1 MLIRPCRIAPCGV
14 YYSIDGIV
22 ADEVPRIDRIA
33 KLIADQEFRIDRA
46 DSGVPAR
53 GAGSEQLLIE
63 VDTFVVFCGRTG
75 RVFSR
80 RARAARQSVTGR
92 ELWWIERAVVSHVVV
107 NSHCAWR
114 CAAHD
119 RHQ

>member
-1 MLIRPCRIAPCGV
+1 MLVRPCRIAFCGV
-14 YYSIDGIV
+14 YYTVDGIV

-33 KLIADQEFRIDRA
+33 KLVADQLGRIDRA

-53 GAGSEQLLIE
+53 GASIELALLN
-63 VDTFVVFCGRTG
+63 VYTLVVFGGRTG

-92 ELWWIERAVVSHVVV
+92 DLWWIER
-107 NSHCAWR
+107 
-114 CAAHD
+114 
-119 RHQ
+119 